1 MYLQS
6 LSPAFS
12 EREKELDVFVRQE
25 QSCRKIENVSITMF
39 SFVSYGTAVV
49 PVLVTGICISVFDF
63 VLMEFRI
70 SY

>member
-49 PVLVTGICISVFDF
+49 PVLVPGICISVFDF
-63 VLMEFRI
+63 VLMEFWI